1 MILIPIPATLV
12 DDFEDENEDDFED
25 ENEDEVRELNP
36 GRAEDRNRPE
46 RLKMLF

>member
-1 MILIPIPATLV
+1 MILIPIPAILV
-12 DDFEDENEDDFED
+12 DDFEDENEDVDED
-25 ENEDEVRELNP
+25 EARELNP